1 MIEQNKTVNET
12 VYCNKIFLFQIS
24 DFRFDNLIS
33 IEFIISELGWD
44 LEKDLIELRIT
55 IRRVWKMK
63 SWSGDE
69 KVIGKV
75 NFQNQSKSQNVGWY
89 FSWNQS
95 WKLKI
100 QLKFKFSNSKL
111 EVLNSGFKFDIYVI
125 FFILIA
131 FRKLRWSIV
140 EIIRLSSI

>member
-63 SWSGDE
+63 S
-69 KVIGKV
+69 
-75 NFQNQSKSQNVGWY
+75 
-89 FSWNQS
+89 
-95 WKLKI
+95 
-100 QLKFKFSNSKL
+100 
-111 EVLNSGFKFDIYVI
+111 
-125 FFILIA
+125 
-131 FRKLRWSIV
+131 
-140 EIIRLSSI
+140 